1 MLPTMAQAM
10 TNGQF
15 IPAHHRPKSK
25 FCKGCGASFGR
36 PLRDGNNI
44 KGDVCKPCRAILK
57 DDATIFVSASGRRA
71 IVTPKPG
78 SDSAIAPQFR
88 GRIVQVPEDW
98 LDKLIG
104 CGQVR
109 ESHGNEQ

>member
-36 PLRDGNNI
+36 PLRDGKTI
-44 KGDVCKPCRAILK
+44 AGDVCKSCRK
-57 DDATIFVSASGRRA
+57 DLTSGATIFITVNGKRV
-71 IVTPKPG
+71 IVRPRPG
-78 SDSAIAPQFR
+78 SDSTIAQQYR
-88 GRIVQVPEDW
+88 GRIVQVPEAW
-98 LDKLIG
+98 LEAL
-104 CGQVR
+104 VR
-109 ESHGNEQ
+109 CAEVKELHG